1 MARISPEDRLILAL
15 DVDDS
20 DQARRTVEA
29 LGDAVRFYKVGLQ
42 LFLGGGGFSVTDWL
56 RAAGKKVFLDLKF
69 YDVPRTVGA
78 AVGRVRGRG
87 VSLLTVHGDAGI
99 LEAACAALAPPEPAE
114 APPDPADGRGTDRGE
129 ALPGILAITVLTSL
143 EAADLRELGF
153 AGDMADL
160 VVMRARRAVE
170 AGCVGVVASGRE
182 VGPLRS
188 GLGEEPLLVVPGI
201 RDAPAGLR
209 DDQKRTVTVEE
220 ALRLGADHVVVGRPI
235 RGAPDPKAA
244 ALQYQERIAACL

>member
-1 MARISPEDRLILAL
+1 MPSIPREDRLILAL
-15 DVDDS
+15 DVDDA
-20 DQARRTVEA
+20 DQARRTVED

-42 LFLGGGGFSVTDWL
+42 LFLGGGGFAMTEWL
-56 RAAGKKVFLDLKF
+56 RSADKKVFLDLKF

-99 LEAACAALAPPEPAE
+99 LEAACGALAPGEPTSVAE
-114 APPDPADGRGTDRGE
+114 SGA
-129 ALPGILAITVLTSL
+129 PGILAITVLTSL
-143 EAADLRELGF
+143 DAGDLEAFGF
-153 AGDMADL
+153 AREVTHL
-160 VVMRARRAVE
+160 VVTRARRAVE

-182 VGPLRS
+182 LGPLREA
-188 GLGEEPLLVVPGI
+188 LGEEPLLVVPGI
-201 RDAPAGLR
+201 RDVPTGPR

-220 ALRLGADHVVVGRPI
+220 ALQLGADHVVVGRPI
-235 RGAPDPKAA
+235 RDAPDPRAA

>member
-1 MARISPEDRLILAL
+1 MARTSPEDRLILAL
-15 DVDDS
+15 DVDDAA
-20 DQARRTVEA
+20 QARRTVEA

-99 LEAACAALAPPEPAE
+99 LEAACAALGPPGPA
-114 APPDPADGRGTDRGE
+114 AGRTDDRDE

-143 EAADLRELGF
+143 DAADLRELGF
-153 AGDMADL
+153 AGEVTDL
-160 VVMRARRAVE
+160 VVTRARSAMD

-182 VGPLRS
+182 VGPLRKA
-188 GLGEEPLLVVPGI
+188 LGEGPLLVVPGI
-201 RDAPAGLR
+201 RDAPAGPR

-235 RGAPDPKAA
+235 RGAPDPRAA